1 MSHKTVAEMN
11 ALFNDKS
18 VNDAIW
24 KMLSRALKYDFLL
37 YLFFKF
43 FDISGS

>member
-11 ALFNDKS
+11 AFFNEKS

-24 KMLSRALKYDFLL
+24 KMLSLKFDFLL

>member
-11 ALFNDKS
+11 GLFYELSED
-18 VNDAIW
+18 DAIW
-24 KMLSRALKYDFLL
+24 EMVSLKFDFLL

>member
-11 ALFNDKS
+11 ALFNEKS

-24 KMLSRALKYDFLL
+24 EMVLLKFDFLL